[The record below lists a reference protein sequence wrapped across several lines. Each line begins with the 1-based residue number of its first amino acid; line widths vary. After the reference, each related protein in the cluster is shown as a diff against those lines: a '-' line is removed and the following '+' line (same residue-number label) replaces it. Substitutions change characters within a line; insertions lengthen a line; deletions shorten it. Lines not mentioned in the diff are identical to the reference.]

1 MKLASFILLLAGT
14 CLAQQQQFASLGDFK
29 LVSGEVIRDC
39 RIGYRTFGHLNADK
53 TNAVLIPTW
62 ADGTTEQ
69 LMSVVRADAP
79 VDPDKYYVIL
89 VDALSNGISS
99 SPSNSRMEL
108 RMQFPK
114 ITVRDMVNTQHE
126 LLTHYLHI
134 EHLRAVVG
142 LSMGGMQTF
151 QWMVSYP
158 DFMDLAVPIVGSARL
173 APYDLL
179 LWQLEIDTIK
189 SDAGWHGGDYKENP
203 SRGVQF
209 EIGGLVLTTPAQY
222 NKEHTRENVGASIAK
237 GTADNKQDANDHIRQ
252 AEAMMSLDVSSDF
265 AGSMERAAAAVKAK
279 VLVVVSLQDH
289 TVTPQPAID
298 FSHLLHAELVEVD
311 SACGHLSSVC
321 EEQKIDQ
328 KVRDFLAQ

>member
-1 MKLASFILLLAGT
+1 
-14 CLAQQQQFASLGDFK
+14 
-29 LVSGEVIRDC
+29 
-39 RIGYRTFGHLNADK
+39 
-53 TNAVLIPTW
+53 
-62 ADGTTEQ
+62 
-69 LMSVVRADAP
+69 MSDVRADAL

-99 SPSNSRMEL
+99 SPSNSRVQP

-114 ITVRDMVNTQHE
+114 ITVRDMVSTQHE
-126 LLTHYLHI
+126 LLTHYLHV

-158 DFMDLAVPIVGSARL
+158 DFMDLAVPIVGSPRL

-189 SDAGWHGGDYKENP
+189 SDASWNGGDYKKNP

-209 EIGGLVLTTPAQY
+209 EIGELILRTPAQY

-237 GTADNKQDANDHIRQ
+237 GTAENKQDANDHIRQ
-252 AEAMMSLDVSSDF
+252 AEAMISLDVSSVF
-265 AGSMERAAAAVKAK
+265 GGSMERAAAAVNAK

-298 FSHLLHAELVEVD
+298 FAHLLRAELVEVD

-321 EEQKIDQ
+321 DEQKIDQ
-328 KVRDFLAQ
+328 KVRDFLAQSPPGL